1 MEMPFEI
8 ARALPEFDGIVL
20 VIGKEP
26 MKISKDGC

>member
-1 MEMPFEI
+1 MEMPFEM

-26 MKISKDGC
+26 MKI